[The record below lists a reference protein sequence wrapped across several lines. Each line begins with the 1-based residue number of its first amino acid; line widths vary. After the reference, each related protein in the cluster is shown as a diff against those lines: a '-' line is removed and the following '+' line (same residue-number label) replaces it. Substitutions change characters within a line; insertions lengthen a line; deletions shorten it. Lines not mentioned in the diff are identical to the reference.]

1 MQGKEF
7 VENAPA
13 GLSDGVWRTL
23 PRHSLCFAKPSS
35 ETTDS
40 KTCC

>member
-1 MQGKEF
+1 MQGKKF

-13 GLSDGVWRTL
+13 GFSDRVWRTP
-23 PRHSLCFAKPSS
+23 PRHILCFAKPSS

-40 KTCC
+40 KICC